1 MRAILA
7 LLLVALPATAQ
18 VRGTLTAEYCDYSQ
32 LGYSSSLYG
41 AGTGC
46 PEALGWTAF
55 VGDYAA
61 HGMTPDQ
68 ARTCLHTLIEDQ
80 CAVDAANGRKWSPR
94 KVREHGLGKSA

>member
-1 MRAILA
+1 MAKAKVKARR
-7 LLLVALPATAQ
+7 VE
-18 VRGTLTAEYCDYSQ
+18 V
-32 LGYSSSLYG
+32 
-41 AGTGC
+41 C